1 MTRLAIGHQPGVT
14 DILAI
19 KVLASD
25 DGIAVPAYPVIALPA
40 LQDVICARDVL
51 GAYVAVPHGG
61 GGRAP

>member
-1 MTRLAIGHQPGVT
+1 MTRLAIGHQPGVK

-19 KVLASD
+19 KMLASY
-25 DGIAVPAYPVIALPA
+25 DGEAVPAYPVVALPA

-51 GAYVAVPHGG
+51 GAYVAVPQND